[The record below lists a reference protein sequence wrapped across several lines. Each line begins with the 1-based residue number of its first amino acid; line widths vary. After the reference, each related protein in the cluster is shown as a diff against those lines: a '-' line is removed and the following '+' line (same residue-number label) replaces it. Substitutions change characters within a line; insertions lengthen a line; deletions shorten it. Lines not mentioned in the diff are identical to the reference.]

1 MTELREMRSDESRQV
16 LQVMRRCFP
25 VLMRLFLSVKGTVFL
40 LCEDNE
46 IIAGTVLQVITHR
59 RGRRTG
65 IVSWIFTTPQARGKG
80 AAGMLL
86 DRALQFFQDQG
97 CCEVTAIIEGYNTP
111 SSNRFAERGFTML
124 SAADQVRCFGVSLP
138 KILLSTLH
146 YFDIGHFLW
155 YRGSF
160 TKAEGSFSI
169 PGIVQWLF
177 TVLWISGI
185 MSLLYGFPW
194 VSASA
199 AVLLILLVRQV
210 AVITAWKMLC
220 REPAVYRCWG
230 TGTFLSGMIA
240 LVFRGLVPA
249 VGGLYPA
256 EQSWSMK
263 KYLRVLG
270 ISSAAGSLAVM
281 AVAVMLRTAVPLSP
295 FSAAA
300 GALLFTLIVFDN
312 FLPFFPFSCFLSGR
326 ILAYSRKLYGLTAVL
341 SAVVLYLLYFF

>member
-1 MTELREMRSDESRQV
+1 MTELREMRPDENKQV

-40 LCEDNE
+40 LCEDDE
-46 IIAGTVLQVITHR
+46 IIAGTVLQVIDHPR
-59 RGRRTG
+59 ERKTG

-86 DRALQFFQDQG
+86 DRALEFFQNQG
-97 CCEVTAIIEGYNTP
+97 CSEITAIIEGYNTP

-138 KILLSTLH
+138 KVLFSTLH

-160 TKAEGSFSI
+160 TDTKGSFSV
-169 PGIVQWLF
+169 PGIFQWLF

-194 VSASA
+194 ASA
-199 AVLLILLVRQV
+199 AGAVLLILTIRQW
-210 AVITAWKMLC
+210 AVLAAWKLLS
-220 REPAVYRCWG
+220 RGTVTYRCWG
-230 TGTFLSGMIA
+230 TGTFLSGITS
-240 LVFRGLVPA
+240 LIFRGFIPA
-249 VGGLYPA
+249 VGGIYPA
-256 EQSWSMK
+256 EMTWSMK
-263 KYLRVLG
+263 KYGRVLG
-270 ISSAAGSLAVM
+270 ISSAAGSFAVM
-281 AVAVMLRTAVPLSP
+281 AAAAVLRIAFPASP

-300 GALLFTLIVFDN
+300 GSLLFTLIVFDN
-312 FLPFFPFSCFLSGR
+312 LLPFFPFSCFLSGR
-326 ILAYSRKLYGLTAVL
+326 ILAYSRKLYGVTAVL
-341 SAVVLYLLYFF
+341 SAVLLYLLYFF